1 MITKEFPSFVNISSP
16 DNVTIKLIKTFAHA
30 SYDAPSE
37 GRSNPVAI
45 KLASAVRVIVGCCKW
60 KSNTRRACV
69 RGLHVTWM
77 RRGSSILEAPDYW
90 REVVALIRVKE
101 APSKVKHRFSNDLTT
116 SQGKP
121 RFSKNRET
129 LHRSREFF
137 SEKKR
142 ISYSELFFEHF
153 LYSRKY
159 GNYLDINILYRIFI
173 NKWRS
178 K

>member
-77 RRGSSILEAPDYW
+77 RRRERIEYLRSAGLLARGRSTHPSERGSIESETSILQRSYDVPREAKIFEKSRNASSI
-90 REVVALIRVKE
+90 
-101 APSKVKHRFSNDLTT
+101 S
-116 SQGKP
+116 
-121 RFSKNRET
+121 
-129 LHRSREFF
+129 
-137 SEKKR
+137 
-142 ISYSELFFEHF
+142 
-153 LYSRKY
+153 
-159 GNYLDINILYRIFI
+159 RIFLREKTHFFFRVVFRTFFVLEKI
-173 NKWRS
+173 WQLFGYKYFISNIYK
-178 K
+178 